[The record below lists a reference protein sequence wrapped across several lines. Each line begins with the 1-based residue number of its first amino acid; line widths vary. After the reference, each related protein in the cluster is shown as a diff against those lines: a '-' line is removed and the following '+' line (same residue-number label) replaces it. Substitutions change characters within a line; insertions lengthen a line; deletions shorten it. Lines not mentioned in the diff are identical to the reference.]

1 MCFPDVGFT
10 TKDARCWNSWSAVGQ
25 VEWFGKLVDWSSAP
39 HVLGQVTE
47 KLHPMQQLE
56 YDCVQLAVGS
66 TEYSTL
72 VERCYTSNSNVPYMP
87 IPVGVIHGLK
97 TCSSRSEEEETHTSP
112 PHFPLKLFNNRPVL
126 CTHYMITQ
134 TLKHNHL
141 VVSTQAACIIMSHI
155 C

>member
-1 MCFPDVGFT
+1 MLKFLIGC
-10 TKDARCWNSWSAVGQ
+10 R
-25 VEWFGKLVDWSSAP
+25 SSG
-39 HVLGQVTE
+39 VVRKTGGLI
-47 KLHPMQQLE
+47 L
-56 YDCVQLAVGS
+56 GS
-66 TEYSTL
+66 TCPWAS
-72 VERCYTSNSNVPYMP
+72 TSNVLYMP

-141 VVSTQAACIIMSHI
+141 VVSAQAACIIMSHI